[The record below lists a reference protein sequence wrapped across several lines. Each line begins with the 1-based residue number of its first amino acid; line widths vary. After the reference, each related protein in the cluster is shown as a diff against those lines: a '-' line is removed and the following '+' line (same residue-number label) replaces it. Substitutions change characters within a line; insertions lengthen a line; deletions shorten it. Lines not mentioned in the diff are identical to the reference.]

1 MHDNAPSNFAKLF
14 PTLSKPVFKDI
25 NHQMLHLGIKLD
37 IQAKMISG
45 KEFKNPAS
53 NVSSN
58 SRKDI
63 KINARR
69 GISFMKYEASHVMK
83 Q

>member
-1 MHDNAPSNFAKLF
+1 MHDNAPSNSAKLF
-14 PTLSKPVFKDI
+14 PTMSKPVFKDI
-25 NHQMLHLGIKLD
+25 NYQMLHLRIKID

-53 NVSSN
+53 NVSPN

-63 KINARR
+63 KINARK
-69 GISFMKYEASHVMK
+69 GM
-83 Q
+83 